1 MRIEEISKL
10 RSKFDGLGRR
20 VGVSERAIKLMMD
33 FVKNTPDDTRE
44 ACHIIGRM
52 YTLYTCI
59 PKWEYWREVADRGVS
74 AEYDNIVYNKDYV
87 I

>member
-1 MRIEEISKL
+1 MRIGEVNKL
-10 RSKFDGLGRR
+10 RSKFDNLGR
-20 VGVSERAIKLMMD
+20 VGISERAIKLMKD
-33 FVKNTPDDTRE
+33 FVEKTPDDGRE

-59 PKWEYWREVADRGVS
+59 PKLEYWCEVADRGVS
-74 AEYDNIVYNKDYV
+74 AEYDNIVYNKDHV